1 MKTNHQARQILKL
14 RVWASTLAVLLLVSA
29 ELWMVCRFG
38 HDCVQITSQPAV
50 QVPAVGDWFAA
61 R

>member
-1 MKTNHQARQILKL
+1 MKISHQARQVLKL
-14 RVWASTLAVLLLVSA
+14 RVWAGTLAVLLLASA

-38 HDCVQITSQPAV
+38 RDCGQVTTQPVVQIPAI
-50 QVPAVGDWFAA
+50 ADWFIA

>member
-1 MKTNHQARQILKL
+1 MKTNYQARQIRIL
-14 RVWASTLAVLLLVSA
+14 RVWAGTLAVLLLVSA

-50 QVPAVGDWFAA
+50 RVPDIADWFAA

>member
-1 MKTNHQARQILKL
+1 MKTNHQARQVLRV

-29 ELWMVCRFG
+29 EFCMVCRFG
-38 HDCVQITSQPAV
+38 RDCGRVTSQTVV
-50 QVPAVGDWFAA
+50 QVPAIGDWFAA

>member
-1 MKTNHQARQILKL
+1 MKTNHYARQVLKV

-29 ELWMVCRFG
+29 EFWMVCRFG
-38 HDCVQITSQPAV
+38 HDCGQVTSQPVV
-50 QVPAVGDWFAA
+50 QVPAISDWFVA

>member
-1 MKTNHQARQILKL
+1 MKTIHQARQVLRV
-14 RVWASTLAVLLLVSA
+14 RVWARTLAILVLASG

-38 HDCVQITSQPAV
+38 HDCGQITTQPTV
-50 QVPAVGDWFAA
+50 QVPGIADWFAA

>member
-1 MKTNHQARQILKL
+1 MKTNYQARRILRLQI
-14 RVWASTLAVLLLVSA
+14 WTSTLAILLLVSA

-38 HDCVQITSQPAV
+38 HDCVQISSQPAV
-50 QVPAVGDWFAA
+50 QVPAIADWFAA

>member
-1 MKTNHQARQILKL
+1 MKTNHQAQQMLKL

-29 ELWMVCRFG
+29 EFWMVCRFG
-38 HDCVQITSQPAV
+38 HDCGQLTAQPVA
-50 QVPAVGDWFAA
+50 QVPGIADWFAA